1 MPSIWRYASRGRAIE
16 RMSHQILFSQAEIAA
31 CIEAMARDIAASA
44 NRPEIASPILVG
56 GYVFAADLMRALTH
70 HGISLPTEFLWL
82 RSYSGRSS
90 TKEVSV
96 LIGPNEKFRGRN
108 VLLVDGV
115 LDGGHTI
122 QKARELVLA
131 YGARAVEAAVVVDK
145 ALPDAVSHA
154 DYAAFRGVDEFIVGY
169 GMDDSGN
176 DRALPY
182 IAKVG

>member
-1 MPSIWRYASRGRAIE
+1 MPSIWRCVLRGPAIE
-16 RMSHQILFSQAEIAA
+16 RMNHEILFSESEIAGRIEVMAGEIAA
-31 CIEAMARDIAASA
+31 SR

-56 GYVFAADLMRALTH
+56 GYVFAADLMRALTR

-96 LIGPNEKFRGRN
+96 LIGPNEKFRDKN

-131 YGARAVEAAVVVDK
+131 YGARAVEAAVMVDK
-145 ALPDAVSHA
+145 GLSDAIA
-154 DYAAFRGVDEFIVGY
+154 RAEYAGFRGVKEFLVGY
-169 GMDDSGN
+169 GMDDSGS

>member
-1 MPSIWRYASRGRAIE
+1 MP
-16 RMSHQILFSQAEIAA
+16 HQVLFSESQIAERIK
-31 CIEAMARDIAASA
+31 IMARQIAASPV
-44 NRPEIASPILVG
+44 RPEIASPILVG
-56 GYVFAADLMRALTH
+56 GYVFASDLLRALTYE
-70 HGISLPTEFLWL
+70 GISLPTEFLWL

-90 TKEVSV
+90 TKDVSV
-96 LIGPNEKFRGRN
+96 LIGPNEKFRGKN

-122 QKARELVLA
+122 EKASELVRE
-131 YGARAVEAAVVVDK
+131 YGAKSVQSAVIVDK
-145 ALPDAVSHA
+145 RRDDAVARA
-154 DYAAFRGVDEFIVGY
+154 DYAAFTGVSEFIVGY